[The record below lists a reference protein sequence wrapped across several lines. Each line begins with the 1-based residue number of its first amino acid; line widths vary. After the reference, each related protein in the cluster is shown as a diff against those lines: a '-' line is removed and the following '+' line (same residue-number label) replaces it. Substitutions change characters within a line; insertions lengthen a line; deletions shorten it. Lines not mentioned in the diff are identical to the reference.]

1 MPNPTPSFFHN
12 FRSIESNSYKAY
24 LKLDFPVVL
33 TTKDSVLPHIFI
45 PNSIPLQTK
54 KKKKKRMQELLHCAT
69 LASRKRKNTV
79 LWARSGAG
87 AGLYAFLC
95 SVHRSKNQKW

>member
-24 LKLDFPVVL
+24 LKLDFPVVI
-33 TTKDSVLPHIFI
+33 TTKDSVSPHIII

-54 KKKKKRMQELLHCAT
+54 TKDARAPSLCNSGFKEMQEYSLVGPLR
-69 LASRKRKNTV
+69 SRGRTV
-79 LWARSGAG
+79 CLSV
-87 AGLYAFLC
+87 F
-95 SVHRSKNQKW
+95 SVHRSKNQKR